1 MPTLILPTL
10 TRIVLLLAAV
20 ACASPAPSDS
30 PKGETP
36 DSDVHDD
43 TIDDTTDD
51 TTDDTDATNATDM
64 ASLALPATGRITNDH
79 FATGRVCS
87 DCHANLPSATAMRDE
102 VGEGIAPY
110 DLWQASMMANAGRDP
125 YWRATVS
132 AELAATPGAAGH
144 VAETCTRCHLPMAS
158 EDARL
163 SGDPAIGLDVLQ
175 ADSPRGHLARDGVSC
190 SLCHQIEPEGLGA
203 PSSFTGG
210 YVTAGAQVEYGP
222 HASPFTRPMQM
233 HTGFTPTQGAHVRDS
248 ELCAT
253 CHQLV
258 VHTLDASGAATGQ
271 SVTEQG
277 PYAEWL
283 GSDAAASGV
292 SCADCHLPTTSDA
305 GLPIETRIA
314 RTPQGDG
321 FPISDRSP
329 FGRHLMVGGNT
340 WIPQLL
346 RDHADVLSP
355 VADAAAFDAVVT
367 RARDSLAR
375 AATVTVSDTSL
386 AGDHLRADLA
396 VSTLLGHKLP
406 TAYPS
411 RRAWLEIVVRDATGA
426 EVLHVGA
433 TDTHGRLL
441 GPDGAP
447 LPSEQVAGPLEPHRT
462 TVSSADDLVV
472 YESILA
478 APDGSPTFRL
488 VRAAG
493 YVKDT
498 RLLPPGLTPAEAA
511 SADVPVVGAEGD
523 ADFGAGGDHVRLD
536 VPTSGH
542 AGPFT
547 VDATL
552 RYQPI
557 GHRWLA
563 ELLAVDTPETRAFAA
578 MIDALDRSPETLA
591 HAAAT
596 VP

>member
-1 MPTLILPTL
+1 MATLIMPNL
-10 TRIVLLLAAV
+10 TQRAGSFLLLAAM
-20 ACASPAPSDS
+20 ACASPTPGDG
-30 PKGETP
+30 PKGESP
-36 DSDVHDD
+36 DSDVP
-43 TIDDTTDD
+43 DDTTGTE
-51 TTDDTDATNATDM
+51 TTGPGGTEVGDLAD
-64 ASLALPATGRITNDH
+64 LALPATDRITNDH

-87 DCHANLPSATAMRDE
+87 DCHANLPTATAMRDE
-102 VGEGIAPY
+102 VGAGIAPY

-132 AELAATPGAAGH
+132 AELAATPGASDH
-144 VAETCTRCHLPMAS
+144 VAQTCTRCHLPMAS

-163 SGDPAIGLDVLQ
+163 SGDPAIGLEVLL

-190 SLCHQIEPEGLGA
+190 SLCHQIEPEGLGT

-222 HASPFTRPMQM
+222 HASPFTRPMEM

-271 SVTEQG
+271 TVTEQG

-283 GSDAAASGV
+283 GSDAAANGV
-292 SCADCHLPTTSDA
+292 GCADCHLPTTSDA
-305 GLPIETRIA
+305 GVPIETRIA

-321 FPISDRSP
+321 FPIGDRSP
-329 FGRHLMVGGNT
+329 FGRHLLVGGNT

-367 RARDSLAR
+367 RARESLAG

-386 AGDHLRADLA
+386 SEERLRADLE
-396 VSTLLGHKLP
+396 VTTLLGHKLP

-411 RRAWLEIVVRDATGA
+411 RRAWLEIVVRDAAGA
-426 EVLHVGA
+426 ELLHVGA
-433 TDTHGRLL
+433 ADTHGRLL

-447 LPSEQVAGPLEPHRT
+447 LPSEQVGGPVEPHRT
-462 TVSSADDLVV
+462 TVSSASDLVV

-478 APDGSPTFRL
+478 TPDGAPTFRL
-488 VRAAG
+488 VRASG

-536 VPTSGH
+536 LPTSGH

-547 VDATL
+547 VEATL

-557 GHRWLA
+557 GYRWLA
-563 ELLAVDTPETRAFAA
+563 ELLAVDTPETRAFAL
-578 MIDALDRSPETLA
+578 MIDPLDRTPETLA